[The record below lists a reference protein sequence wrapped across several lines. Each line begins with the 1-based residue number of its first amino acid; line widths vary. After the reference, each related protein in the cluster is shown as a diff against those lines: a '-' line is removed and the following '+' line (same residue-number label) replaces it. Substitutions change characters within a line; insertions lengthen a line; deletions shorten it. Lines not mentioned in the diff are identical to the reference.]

1 MKTERNKSIEIN
13 PKRERCGRPTNPKG
27 EAKRKNNPVVRGG
40 GEGGGENY
48 ALRTLGG
55 QQEKRIRL
63 KKRPPKF
70 TRPDI
75 GNNNSARKTVSFDK
89 AQNLWDK
96 NKGGENIGV

>member
-1 MKTERNKSIEIN
+1 MQTERNTSIEIN
-13 PKRERCGRPTNPKG
+13 PKRELCRKPTNPKG

-40 GEGGGENY
+40 ELCPENP
-48 ALRTLGG
+48 GG
-55 QQEKRIRL
+55 QPERRIRL

-75 GNNNSARKTVSFDK
+75 RNNNSASKTVSFDK

-96 NKGGENIGV
+96 NNGGKT

>member
-13 PKRERCGRPTNPKG
+13 PKQERCGRPTNPKG

-40 GEGGGENY
+40 ENY

-55 QQEKRIRL
+55 QQERRIRL
-63 KKRPPKF
+63 KKRSPKF

-75 GNNNSARKTVSFDK
+75 RNNNSASKTVGFDK

-96 NKGGENIGV
+96 TNGGKT